1 MRSCMPWGTDLQAG
15 RRRWP
20 RSRWQPPAFP
30 GAERSRPD
38 FFSSVLNPS
47 VFPPSL
53 LRSLPLDRRCDGWRG
68 RSLLLVFLLLFLDL
82 LQHLFRRG
90 YGRGRQGLWRNLRDL
105 RLVVRRHFSR
115 RLLFGGGLFRFF
127 LARLWFGR
135 CGIAAHRRGHAAAG
149 AQQHALY
156 AVRVAGMAE
165 DDIVEARALQQGR
178 QPFIR
183 RGRTEFRGYAL
194 DAGIHAFE
202 LNSRLIAD
210 AAQNVA
216 QPGIGALDREQS
228 VLKAEFRGRGRL
240 LFRRQRR
247 RWRRQ
252 QGAYKSATLR
262 GHDTIR
268 RRSDRPSGDPCGDGR
283 RCNDRNPWVGGSD
296 PPCLASFGTRPV

>member
-1 MRSCMPWGTDLQAG
+1 
-15 RRRWP
+15 
-20 RSRWQPPAFP
+20 
-30 GAERSRPD
+30 
-38 FFSSVLNPS
+38 
-47 VFPPSL
+47 
-53 LRSLPLDRRCDGWRG
+53 
-68 RSLLLVFLLLFLDL
+68 
-82 LQHLFRRG
+82 
-90 YGRGRQGLWRNLRDL
+90 
-105 RLVVRRHFSR
+105 
-115 RLLFGGGLFRFF
+115 
-127 LARLWFGR
+127 
-135 CGIAAHRRGHAAAG
+135 
-149 AQQHALY
+149 
-156 AVRVAGMAE
+156 MAE

-178 QPFIR
+178 QHFIR

-228 VLKAEFRGRGRL
+228 VLKADFRGRGRL

-283 RCNDRNPWVGGSD
+283 RCNGRNPWVGRSD
-296 PPCLASFGTRPV
+296 RLVLVLLSTDLLSVLRRRDRGGRPAYRRALLLRRILRRRHIARRRGRLSRIARRRI